1 MIPAS
6 VRQPSAD
13 NPLYGSC
20 LCGGVRFEVTTP
32 FVWASHCHCS
42 RCRKHSGAFGETQGR
57 VPREGFRLLQG
68 EELISVYRPEDGRV
82 KAFCSVCGSSLF
94 GNEWPEGDQIGIRL
108 GALDGDPGIRPS
120 FHTFVASKAPWEQLP
135 DDGSAALRRGGQL
148 EPARARLV
156 GVEILADELPL
167 ELAAHVEPRLR
178 LLVAFVL
185 AERVVRLGRAPE
197 VADAV
202 ELAHRLKRNRRRRRA
217 LARHLVRLP
226 SRP

>member
-1 MIPAS
+1 MIPTS

-20 LCGGVRFEVTTP
+20 LCGGVRFEVTAP

-120 FHTFVASKAPWEQLP
+120 FHTFVGLEGALGATP
-135 DDGSAALRRGGQL
+135 GRRAAALRRRGQL

-156 GVEILADELPL
+156 GVEILAHELPL
-167 ELAAHVEPRLR
+167 ELAAHVEPRLG
-178 LLVAFVL
+178 LLVPFVF
-185 AERVVRLGRAPE
+185 AERVVRLGRTPE

-202 ELAHRLKRNRRRRRA
+202 EPAHRLKRNRRPRRA